1 MPNGLTPT
9 IGVEAE
15 IPVELDGG
23 AEIHAEIV
31 GGAVIE
37 TELVASG
44 PLPGYYAGPYEFTPS
59 EQEQTIP
66 IRGKIGLQNITIGA
80 IPNNYGLITWNGSVL
95 TVS

>member
-1 MPNGLTPT
+1 MASGLTPT
-9 IGVEAE
+9 IEVEAE

-23 AEIHAEIV
+23 AEIYAEIV

-44 PLPGYYAGPYEFTPS
+44 PLPDYYAGPYEFTPS

-66 IRGKIGLQNITIGA
+66 ISGKIGQQNITIGA
-80 IPNNYGLITWNGSVL
+80 IPVNYGRLTWQGTKL